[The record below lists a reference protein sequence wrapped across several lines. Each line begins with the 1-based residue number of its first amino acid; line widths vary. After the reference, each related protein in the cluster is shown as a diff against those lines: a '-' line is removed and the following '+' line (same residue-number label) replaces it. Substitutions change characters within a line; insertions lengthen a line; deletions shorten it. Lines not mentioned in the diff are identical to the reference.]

1 MEYTFENGVMMGMI
15 LASANNSDNSDDIS
29 KIRDPKLRY
38 VLQNGI
44 LQGECKLTSTYS
56 EKFFYGFCPLLKQN
70 EANAFVYGIS
80 SYSEIVPI
88 KINKYYRVGGYYNW
102 YNESRVGD
110 SGVGTK
116 YVLQVWT
123 STVYYRNGTPYG
135 CTFGVS
141 SGLSNISFSWKV
153 IAQYTNKT
161 QSGSVVGVYAYPT
174 YAYTDIIL
182 TLPDPKEAF
191 TAEYSWDHN
200 YGIDG
205 PNNPSGYSVN
215 SDPIYASFKKWK
227 CSLVYETYE
236 VTNSDGTVTVKN
248 DYSKV
253 PKLYLDP
260 DSMVEYTQAVVGRPP
275 NVGAIQPEFTR
286 RIMYTDLS
294 DAELCQME
302 KEYMTEVIQ
311 IVNANSS
318 AGFKSTIQDINSYV
332 NWAERS
338 WPTINAI

>member
-1 MEYTFENGVMMGMI
+1 MEYTFENGVMMGLI
-15 LASANNSDNSDDIS
+15 LATANDSGSSDDIS

-44 LQGECKLTSTYS
+44 LQGECKLTGTYS
-56 EKFFYGFCPLLKQN
+56 IKYFYGFCPLLKQN
-70 EANAFVYGIS
+70 EANAFVHGIKN
-80 SYSEIVPI
+80 YSELVPI
-88 KINKYYRVGGYYNW
+88 TTNKIYNNYYW

-110 SGVGTK
+110 SGIGTK
-116 YVLQVWT
+116 YLLQVWT
-123 STVYYRNGTPYG
+123 STVYYRNGAPYG
-135 CTFGVS
+135 CTFLING
-141 SGLSNISFSWKV
+141 GLSNISFSWNV
-153 IAQYTNKT
+153 IAQYAKKT

-174 YAYTDIIL
+174 YAYTDIVL

-191 TAEYSWDHN
+191 TAEYSWT
-200 YGIDG
+200 YGYSIDG
-205 PNNPSGYSVN
+205 PKNPSGHSVN
-215 SDPIYASFKKWK
+215 SDPIRASFKKWK

-253 PKLYLDP
+253 PKIYLDP
-260 DSMVEYTQAVVGRPP
+260 DSKVEYTEAVVGRPP
-275 NVGAIQPEFTR
+275 NVGASEPQFTR
-286 RIMYTDLS
+286 RTIYTDLS

-318 AGFKSTIQDINSYV
+318 AGFKPTIQDIDTYV
-332 NWAERS
+332 NWVERS
-338 WPTINAI
+338 

>member
-44 LQGECKLTSTYS
+44 LQGECKLTPTYS

-80 SYSEIVPI
+80 NYSELK
-88 KINKYYRVGGYYNW
+88 KITTNNRYGYNW
-102 YNESRVGD
+102 YNMSRVGD
-110 SGVGTK
+110 SGIGTK
-116 YVLQVWT
+116 YVLQVWE
-123 STVYYRNGTPYG
+123 SVVYYRNGTPFG
-135 CTFGVS
+135 CTFYIN
-141 SGLSNISFSWKV
+141 SGRSNVSFSWNI
-153 IAQYTNKT
+153 IAQYANKT

-174 YAYTDIIL
+174 YAYTDIVL

-191 TAEYSWDHN
+191 TAEYSWTYR

-205 PNNPSGYSVN
+205 PKNPSGHSVN

-227 CSLVYETYE
+227 CSLIYETYE
-236 VTNSDGTVTVKN
+236 VTNSDGTVTKKN

-253 PKLYLDP
+253 PKIYLDP
-260 DSMVEYTQAVVGRPP
+260 ESMVEYTEATVGTT
-275 NVGAIQPEFTR
+275 VGTMAQSPEFSR
-286 RIMYTDLS
+286 RSMFTDLS

-302 KEYMTEVIQ
+302 KEYITEVIQ
-311 IVNANSS
+311 IVNENSS
-318 AGFKSTIQDINSYV
+318 AGFKSTIEDINSYV

-338 WPTINAI
+338 WPTNAV

>member
-1 MEYTFENGVMMGMI
+1 MMGLI

-44 LQGECKLTSTYS
+44 LQGECKLTNTYS

-80 SYSEIVPI
+80 DYSELKPI
-88 KINKYYRVGGYYNW
+88 TINKRYRVGGYYNW

-141 SGLSNISFSWKV
+141 SGLSNISFSWNV
-153 IAQYTNKT
+153 IAQYANKT

-191 TAEYSWDHN
+191 TAEYSWT
-200 YGIDG
+200 YRYSIDG
-205 PNNPSGYSVN
+205 PKNPSGHSVN

-275 NVGAIQPEFTR
+275 NVGASEPQFTR
-286 RIMYTDLS
+286 RIIYTDLS

-318 AGFKSTIQDINSYV
+318 AGFQSTIQDIDTYV

-338 WPTINAI
+338 WPTTNAI

>member
-1 MEYTFENGVMMGMI
+1 MMGMI

-70 EANAFVYGIS
+70 EANAFVYGNKN
-80 SYSEIVPI
+80 YSEIVPI
-88 KINKYYRVGGYYNW
+88 TINKYYLVGGYYNW

-116 YVLQVWT
+116 YVLQTWR
-123 STVYYRNGTPYG
+123 SNVYYRNGTPYG
-135 CTFGVS
+135 CTFYVG
-141 SGLSNISFSWKV
+141 SGRSNISFSWNI
-153 IAQYTNKT
+153 IAQYANKT

-174 YAYTDIIL
+174 YAYTDIVL
-182 TLPDPKEAF
+182 TIPDPIEAF
-191 TAEYSWDHN
+191 TAEYSWTYR
-200 YGIDG
+200 YGING
-205 PNNPSGYSVN
+205 PDNPSNVSYERV
-215 SDPIYASFKKWK
+215 PINASYKKWTCK
-227 CSLVYETYE
+227 LIYETYE

-253 PKLYLDP
+253 PKIYLDP
-260 DSMVEYTQAVVGRPP
+260 ESMVEYTEA
-275 NVGAIQPEFTR
+275 NVGATANTTAHAPLFTR
-286 RIMYTDLS
+286 NDMYTDLT

-311 IVNANSS
+311 IVNDNSS
-318 AGFKSTIQDINSYV
+318 AGFKSTIQDIDTYINC
-332 NWAERS
+332 AERS
-338 WPTINAI
+338 

>member
-1 MEYTFENGVMMGMI
+1 MEYTFENGVMMGLI
-15 LASANNSDNSDDIS
+15 LATANDSGSSDDIS

-44 LQGECKLTSTYS
+44 LQGECKLTNTYS

-70 EANAFVYGIS
+70 EANAFVYGIRD
-80 SYSEIVPI
+80 YSELVPI
-88 KINKYYRVGGYYNW
+88 TINYNYDDIW

-123 STVYYRNGTPYG
+123 SIVYYRNGAPYG
-135 CTFGVS
+135 CTFS
-141 SGLSNISFSWKV
+141 INRGLSNISFSWNV
-153 IAQYTNKT
+153 IAQYAKKT

-174 YAYTDIIL
+174 YAYTDIVL

-191 TAEYSWDHN
+191 TAEYSWT
-200 YGIDG
+200 YRYSIDG
-205 PNNPSGYSVN
+205 PKNPSGHSVN

-227 CSLVYETYE
+227 CSLIYETYE
-236 VTNSDGTVTVKN
+236 VKKADGTVTVKN

-260 DSMVEYTQAVVGRPP
+260 DSMVEYTQAVVGHPP
-275 NVGAIQPEFTR
+275 NVGASKPQFTR
-286 RIMYTDLS
+286 RTIYTDLS

-318 AGFKSTIQDINSYV
+318 AGFQSTIQDIDTYV
-332 NWAERS
+332 NWVERS
-338 WPTINAI
+338 

>member
-1 MEYTFENGVMMGMI
+1 MDNTFENGVMMGLI
-15 LASANNSDNSDDIS
+15 LASANNSDESDDIS
-29 KIRDPKLRY
+29 KIREPKLRY

-44 LQGECKLTSTYS
+44 LQGECKLTPTYS

-116 YVLQVWT
+116 YVLQVWE
-123 STVYYRNGTPYG
+123 SVVYYRNGTPYG
-135 CTFGVS
+135 CIFGTH
-141 SGLSNISFSWKV
+141 SGQSNISFSWNI
-153 IAQYTNKT
+153 IAQYANKT

-174 YAYTDIIL
+174 YAYTDIVL
-182 TLPDPKEAF
+182 TIPDPIGAF

-205 PNNPSGYSVN
+205 PENPKDI
-215 SDPIYASFKKWK
+215 SDSSTPIHASFKKWTCK
-227 CSLVYETYE
+227 LDYETYE

-253 PKLYLDP
+253 PKIYLDP
-260 DSMVEYTQAVVGRPP
+260 DSMVEYTEATVGL
-275 NVGAIQPEFTR
+275 AIGTFAHKPEFTR
-286 RIMYTDLS
+286 RTMYTDLS
-294 DAELCQME
+294 SAELCQME

-318 AGFKSTIQDINSYV
+318 AGFKSTIQDINTYV
-332 NWAERS
+332 NWVERS
-338 WPTINAI
+338 

>member
-1 MEYTFENGVMMGMI
+1 MEYTFENGVMMGLL
-15 LASANNSDNSDDIS
+15 LASANNSDESDDIS
-29 KIRDPKLRY
+29 KIREPKLRY

-44 LQGECKLTSTYS
+44 LQGECKLTPTYS

-80 SYSEIVPI
+80 SYSELM
-88 KINKYYRVGGYYNW
+88 KITTNNRYGYNW

-110 SGVGTK
+110 SGIGTK

-123 STVYYRNGTPYG
+123 STVYYKNGTPYG

-141 SGLSNISFSWKV
+141 SGLSNVSFSWNV
-153 IAQYTNKT
+153 IAQYANKT
-161 QSGSVVGVYAYPT
+161 GSGSIVGVYAYPT
-174 YAYTDIIL
+174 YAYTDIVLI
-182 TLPDPKEAF
+182 LPDHKEAF

-205 PNNPSGYSVN
+205 PNNPKDI
-215 SDPIYASFKKWK
+215 SDSSTPIRASFKKWTCK
-227 CSLVYETYE
+227 LAYETYE
-236 VTNSDGTVTVKN
+236 IINSDGTVTKKN

-253 PKLYLDP
+253 PKIYLDP
-260 DSMVEYTQAVVGRPP
+260 ESMVEYTDAVVGHAP
-275 NVGAIQPEFTR
+275 GTFAHSPEFTR
-286 RIMYTDLS
+286 RVMYTDLS
-294 DAELCQME
+294 DSELCQME

-318 AGFKSTIQDINSYV
+318 AGFKSTIQDINAYV
-332 NWAERS
+332 NWVERS
-338 WPTINAI
+338 

>member
-1 MEYTFENGVMMGMI
+1 MEYTFENGVMMGLL
-15 LASANNSDNSDDIS
+15 LASANNSDESDDIS
-29 KIRDPKLRY
+29 KIREPKLRY

-44 LQGECKLTSTYS
+44 LQGECKLTNTYS

-70 EANAFVYGIS
+70 EANAFVYGIID
-80 SYSEIVPI
+80 YSEIVPI

-110 SGVGTK
+110 SGIGTK

-123 STVYYRNGTPYG
+123 SAVYYRNGTPYG
-135 CTFGVS
+135 CTFGVN
-141 SGLSNISFSWKV
+141 SGLSNISFSWNI
-153 IAQYTNKT
+153 IAQYANKT

-174 YAYTDIIL
+174 YAYTDIVL

-191 TAEYSWDHN
+191 TAEYSWTYR

-205 PNNPSGYSVN
+205 PKNPSGHSVN

-236 VTNSDGTVTVKN
+236 VANSDGTVTVKN

-260 DSMVEYTQAVVGRPP
+260 DSMAEYTQAVIGHPP
-275 NVGAIQPEFTR
+275 NVGASAPQFTR
-286 RIMYTDLS
+286 RTIYTDLS

-318 AGFKSTIQDINSYV
+318 AGFQSTIQDIDTYV
-332 NWAERS
+332 NWVERS
-338 WPTINAI
+338 